1 MVDKKVEDKKPIDDL
16 PSPRFDIITGIFD
29 QIDTLLAT
37 NDQEHHLSIFEFE
50 ILVLMVKKKIDH
62 LGIITALQMN
72 AEETQE
78 KKGNPH
84 VYQ

>member
-1 MVDKKVEDKKPIDDL
+1 MADKKPEEQVIDKEL

-29 QIDTLLAT
+29 EIDTLLAT

-50 ILVLMVKKKIDH
+50 IIVLMIKKKIDH
-62 LGIITALQMN
+62 LGIITALQVN
-72 AEETQE
+72 AEETKE
-78 KKGNPH
+78 SKGNPH